1 MANNN
6 TMQSK
11 YYTVEQLAN
20 YSNLS
25 VPTIRRYMRYD
36 GLPHFRINRRILIS
50 INEFDQWME
59 QRRQNQ
65 TEQQTNFD
73 QIVKE
78 IVDDFRL

>member
-6 TMQSK
+6 TIQPK
-11 YYTVEQLAN
+11 YYTVEQLAK

-25 VPTIRRYMRYD
+25 VPTIRRYMRYE
-36 GLPHFRINRRILIS
+36 GLPHFRVDRRILIK

-59 QRRQNQ
+59 ERRQRQSENQ
-65 TEQQTNFD
+65 ASLD
-73 QIVKE
+73 KIVQE

>member
-1 MANNN
+1 
-6 TMQSK
+6 MQSK
-11 YYTVEQLAN
+11 YFTVEQLAN

-25 VPTIRRYMRYD
+25 VPTIRRYMRYE

-65 TEQQTNFD
+65 TEKRASFD
-73 QIVKE
+73 QTVKE

>member
-1 MANNN
+1 
-6 TMQSK
+6 MQSK